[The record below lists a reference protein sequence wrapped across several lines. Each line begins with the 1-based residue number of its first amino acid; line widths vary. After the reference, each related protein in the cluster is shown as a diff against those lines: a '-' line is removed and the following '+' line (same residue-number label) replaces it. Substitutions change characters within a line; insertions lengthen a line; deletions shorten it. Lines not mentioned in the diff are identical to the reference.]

1 MEAKNNHILIDIGR
15 HGSYFVEHGISG
27 KTFTFDTTYGGGEYI
42 RRSGIVLAVP
52 KEFVYHIPFNMEH
65 RLNKIQVEVGDM
77 VFFDWK
83 AFQYCETNNLIDKTI
98 EGNTVYLMPYRY
110 LVCAIK
116 KNDNERV
123 QMLNGR
129 VLVKMR
135 HDLSKSNTI
144 IQYADPERTQEV
156 FRYAE
161 ITHVDNNEGYEG
173 ISYDRNTY
181 NLMTYSKQELKVG
194 DIVVLNK
201 YADFD
206 LQSIFKETT
215 EHNEL
220 EKSFVVHRSEI
231 VCFKHNESDSFKP
244 YGLYCKIDPIKRDDK
259 INEHLSYS
267 KRKPLRTAKGI
278 VLEMG
283 CGIYNTHI
291 GAEVRIKEKVE
302 VIIEKEMYVHNLW
315 ILLR

>member
-1 MEAKNNHILIDIGR
+1 METQNNHILIDIGR
-15 HGSYFVEHGISG
+15 HGSYFVEHGIAG
-27 KTFTFDTTYGGGEYI
+27 KNFTFDTTYGGGEYI

-52 KEFVYHIPFNMEH
+52 KDFVYHIPFNMEH
-65 RLNKIQVEVGDM
+65 RLNKVQVEVGDM
-77 VFFDWK
+77 VFFDYK
-83 AFQYCETNNLIDKTI
+83 AFQYCEMNNLIDKTV
-98 EGNTVYLMPYRY
+98 EGHTVYLMPYRY

-144 IQYADPERTQEV
+144 IQPNPERSEDV

-161 ITHVDNNEGYEG
+161 ITHIDNNEGYQG
-173 ISYDRNTY
+173 ISYDRYTY
-181 NLMTYSKQELKVG
+181 NSMTYSKQELKVG

-215 EHNEL
+215 EHDEL
-220 EKSFVVHRSEI
+220 ETSFVVHRSEI
-231 VCFKHNESDSFKP
+231 VCFKQSESEKLKA
-244 YGLYCKIDPIKRDDK
+244 YGLYCKIDPIKPDNK

-267 KRKPLRTAKGI
+267 KLKPIRTSKGI

-302 VIIEKEMYVHNLW
+302 VIIEGEMYVHNLW